1 MTTVTVGAINQN
13 VAVAV
18 VGNPFVTTVIEDWI
32 KFCDVQAATQKTYDK
47 AIQSFLGYLKD
58 NAIERPQRED
68 IIGYREWLLASGY
81 KVSST
86 RLYLTIVKKFFKWL
100 SSQCLYPNIADGVK
114 LPKLENDEH
123 AHDALTLEEAKATI
137 SSFKGKTEKDLRDR
151 AIMALM
157 LNCGLRSVEVVRLD
171 IGDLEKRRG
180 VWFINVHGKARRGK
194 IDKVQISEPLKKLID
209 EYLSVRPKGKKNT
222 ALFISTANRNRGAR
236 LGVQNVSRLAKRTFK
251 SIGIDSERITCHS
264 CRATFCTLS
273 LKAHIPIREV
283 QKVMRHRRVETT
295 EIYARDLNAFNNRCV
310 STLGKLL
317 FAA

>member
-32 KFCDVQAATQKTYDK
+32 EFCDVQKPTQVTYNK
-47 AIQSFLGYLKD
+47 AISSFLGYLANNNID
-58 NAIERPQRED
+58 RPQRED
-68 IIGYREWLLASGY
+68 IIDYREWLLTSGY
-81 KVSST
+81 KVSSS
-86 RLYLTIVKKFFKWL
+86 RLYLTITKKFFRWL

-114 LPKLENDEH
+114 LPKLENEEH

-171 IGDLEKRRG
+171 IGDLEKRSG
-180 VWFINVHGKARRGK
+180 VWFVNVHGKARRGK
-194 IDKVQISEPLKKLID
+194 VDKVQISEPLKKLLD

-222 ALFISTANRNRGAR
+222 ALFISTAHRNRGQR
-236 LGVQNVSRLAKRTFK
+236 LQTQSVSRLAKRTFK
-251 SIGIDSERITCHS
+251 AIGIDSERVTCHS

-295 EIYARDLNAFNNRCV
+295 EVYANDINAFNNRCV